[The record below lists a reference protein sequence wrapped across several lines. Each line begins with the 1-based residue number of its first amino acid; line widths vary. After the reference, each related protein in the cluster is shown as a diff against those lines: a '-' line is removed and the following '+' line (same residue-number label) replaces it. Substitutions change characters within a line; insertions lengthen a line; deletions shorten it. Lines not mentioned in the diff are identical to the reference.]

1 MKLLPQAQQ
10 GLRGTLKVPGDKSIS
25 HRGLILGAISTGI
38 THLHNFL
45 LSQDCL
51 STLKALQA
59 LGIPI
64 SINEQTVTI
73 HGRGLQGLQ
82 SPHQNLNMGNSGT
95 TTRLLTGLLSGQH
108 LTATLI

>member
-45 LSQDCL
+45 LSQD
-51 STLKALQA
+51 
-59 LGIPI
+59 
-64 SINEQTVTI
+64 
-73 HGRGLQGLQ
+73 
-82 SPHQNLNMGNSGT
+82 
-95 TTRLLTGLLSGQH
+95 
-108 LTATLI
+108 